1 MVARRRGR
9 RNMTVAGSS
18 FVMHA
23 YSAVCNKT
31 DSRFQQIGLLVPAF
45 VMSAIVVGQ
54 RTPQI
59 GCRFQ
64 QIGLLVPAS
73 HNHHGSR
80 PPCQFQ
86 HAAMPVPARGRS
98 SSSANNLHL
107 RIWRKKSLPHLRHC
121 SSCPPVR
128 AMSSTLNQ
136 RQLEGGG
143 NRKLLEATR
152 EEGSVSCHSRQKN
165 CSLHDHVVDIVFVAM
180 PPS

>member
-31 DSRFQQIGLLVPAF
+31 DSRFEQIGLLVPAF
-45 VMSAIVVGQ
+45 FLSAIVVGCSGAVVLQ
-54 RTPQI
+54 RTQQI

-73 HNHHGSR
+73 HNNHGSR
-80 PPCQFQ
+80 PPCQFQHAAMPVPASRDHRGSTPPCRFQ

-136 RQLEGGG
+136 R
-143 NRKLLEATR
+143 
-152 EEGSVSCHSRQKN
+152 
-165 CSLHDHVVDIVFVAM
+165 
-180 PPS
+180 